1 MSGPSCSFRLST
13 PAPHFKFVGYP
24 PTPYSKFVRYAPS
37 LFKCVRGPVYCQSRS
52 VDRQPPSAWPPTAN
66 WLTSNRNPP
75 PVPARKTQRSGA
87 TFRRAVFSAK
97 EVPGAQELSPRAQ
110 THLPFGCSVVGV
122 MWKPKASLN
131 LQKKIFI
138 SRSVYGS
145 WSAGCQNRPLVQWI
159 CIGLQICKRRF
170 NPLYRATEVFLH
182 FLSLDSATHRSFL
195 HFLSLNLQK
204 KIFIS
209 RSVYGSW
216 SAVCQNRPLVQWIC
230 IGLQICKRRFNPL
243 SRATEV
249 FLHFLSLDFAT
260 HRSFLHFLSLN
271 LQKKN
276 FISRSVYGSWSAV
289 CQNWPLVQWICI
301 GLQICK
307 RRFNPLSRATEV
319 FLHFLSLGSATHR
332 SFLHFLSLNLQ
343 KKKLFFFFPSKNKS
357 ERKVGTRRQMHRSG
371 EFPFLLQ

>member
-1 MSGPSCSFRLST
+1 MIHQL
-13 PAPHFKFVGYP
+13 
-24 PTPYSKFVRYAPS
+24 
-37 LFKCVRGPVYCQSRS
+37 
-52 VDRQPPSAWPPTAN
+52 VDRVLGRCQVNPSGRGAQKFTPPLPGAP
-66 WLTSNRNPP
+66 NPS

-97 EVPGAQELSPRAQ
+97 EVPGAQDLSPRAQ

-159 CIGLQICKRRF
+159 CTGLQICKRRF

-216 SAVCQNRPLVQWIC
+216 SAVCQNWPLVQWIC
-230 IGLQICKRRFNPL
+230 TGLQICKRRFNPL
-243 SRATEV
+243 Y
-249 FLHFLSLDFAT
+249 
-260 HRSFLHFLSLN
+260 
-271 LQKKN
+271 Q
-276 FISRSVYGSWSAV
+276 
-289 CQNWPLVQWICI
+289 
-301 GLQICK
+301 
-307 RRFNPLSRATEV
+307 ATEV

-357 ERKVGTRRQMHRSG
+357 ERKVHCPQSRNEHRTSRG
-371 EFPFLLQ
+371 KR